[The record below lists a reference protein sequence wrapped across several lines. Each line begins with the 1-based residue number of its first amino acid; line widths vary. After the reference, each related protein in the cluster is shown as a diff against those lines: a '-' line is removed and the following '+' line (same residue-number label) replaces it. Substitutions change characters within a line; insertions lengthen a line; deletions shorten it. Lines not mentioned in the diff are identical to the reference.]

1 MARESVCK
9 YKFTVEKHGRKW
21 TQVVIQYASGK
32 SGKAKVL
39 KESVANVEVGQTVE
53 RTGKLN
59 VQTSG
64 YGTTVELIL
73 LSDSEVQEAK
83 EAERQAFIDKWWGY
97 FLDSYKKN
105 NYYPRAVEEL
115 HKVGYHQKDKEIA
128 EKHYEIMVKKWWGY
142 FLDSYGKGY
151 YYQRAVSEL
160 HKLNYHDKDE
170 EIERCRREF
179 DKKKREERE
188 KRDRE
193 YAHFNFQADG
203 GFEGRPTKG
212 EMFVKNNVPYEVVS
226 SYYHSSDGFS
236 FGVMSE
242 EWYSVKAKDISDTDR
257 GRKFLAD
264 YLEKKRWEAERTA
277 VKKEKQKAYEVL
289 QNSLV
294 KSDNVYRG
302 EKIGI
307 DDIKGTDIYDSF
319 NIYGFGEIVRVSDDK
334 VWLIV
339 NNGSDGAFWDNN
351 NIRTGGAG
359 AYGYTVDYAAVKDKV
374 TAYLEA
380 VKKYNAVEEEYHPY
394 LSTKQ

>member
-128 EKHYEIMVKKWWGY
+128 EKHYEIMVKNGGGI
-142 FLDSYGKGY
+142 FLIAMEKAITT
-151 YYQRAVSEL
+151 R
-160 HKLNYHDKDE
+160 
-170 EIERCRREF
+170 ER
-179 DKKKREERE
+179 
-188 KRDRE
+188 
-193 YAHFNFQADG
+193 
-203 GFEGRPTKG
+203 
-212 EMFVKNNVPYEVVS
+212 
-226 SYYHSSDGFS
+226 
-236 FGVMSE
+236 
-242 EWYSVKAKDISDTDR
+242 
-257 GRKFLAD
+257 LASC
-264 YLEKKRWEAERTA
+264 T
-277 VKKEKQKAYEVL
+277 
-289 QNSLV
+289 N
-294 KSDNVYRG
+294 
-302 EKIGI
+302 
-307 DDIKGTDIYDSF
+307 
-319 NIYGFGEIVRVSDDK
+319 
-334 VWLIV
+334 
-339 NNGSDGAFWDNN
+339 
-351 NIRTGGAG
+351 
-359 AYGYTVDYAAVKDKV
+359 
-374 TAYLEA
+374 
-380 VKKYNAVEEEYHPY
+380 
-394 LSTKQ
+394 

>member
-83 EAERQAFIDKWWGY
+83 EAERQAFID
-97 FLDSYKKN
+97 
-105 NYYPRAVEEL
+105 
-115 HKVGYHQKDKEIA
+115 
-128 EKHYEIMVKKWWGY
+128 KWWGY

-380 VKKYNAVEEEYHPY
+380 VKKYNAVEEEYHAY